1 MQTKIVVQY
10 ADGRVLTGYTA
21 DLSPDK
27 PVFHMLGDPPAA
39 TGAVAEVSM
48 KDLKAVFFVRDFKG
62 HPQRTDRKPFAPDE
76 RPPVGRKVEVAFHDG
91 EVLVGH
97 MSGYQAERPAFFLTP
112 ADPGSNNLRM
122 LVVAR
127 AVSSVKF
134 L

>member
-1 MQTKIVVQY
+1 
-10 ADGRVLTGYTA
+10 
-21 DLSPDK
+21 
-27 PVFHMLGDPPAA
+27 MLGDPPAA

-62 HPQRTDRKPFAPDE
+62 HPQRTDRKHFADE
-76 RPPVGRKVEVAFHDG
+76 RPPVGREVEVAFHDG

-112 ADPGSNNLRM
+112 ADPGSNNLRI